1 MFSKPKIRENL
12 AFLVVTCLL
21 VTGSFFL
28 FIYYHLFVLVGL
40 TDMLS
45 TGGSAKN
52 TEKNTENT
60 VKLVLKAFIHGEWR
74 ADRLIQVDRSGD

>member
-1 MFSKPKIRENL
+1 
-12 AFLVVTCLL
+12 
-21 VTGSFFL
+21 
-28 FIYYHLFVLVGL
+28 
-40 TDMLS
+40 MLS

-74 ADRLIQVDRSGD
+74 ADRLIQADRSGD